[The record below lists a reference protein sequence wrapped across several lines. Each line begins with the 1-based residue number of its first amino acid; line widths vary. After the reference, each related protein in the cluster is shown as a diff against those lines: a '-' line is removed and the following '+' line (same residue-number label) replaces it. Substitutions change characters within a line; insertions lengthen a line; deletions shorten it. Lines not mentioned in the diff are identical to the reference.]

1 MKTIALI
8 GAVVLAASVA
18 TSALAYVTP
27 TDAQIEAILADHGQL
42 NAALQGASPA
52 QAAETVVRTLAELV
66 SSPLPASS
74 KQQNAALL
82 YVRALLLSGENA
94 PSLVESLA
102 GQVDKELLSV
112 FAASTAIAVG
122 SNEGPVFASLLKAA
136 GDQSGAVAGAAAD
149 PLSALGP
156 DLVAMIQQLVIE
168 LRGVAAPVI
177 PPPAT
182 APLSLIPPIVPRG
195 PTAPPVAST
204 YVNQ

>member
-1 MKTIALI
+1 MKVMGFVSL
-8 GAVVLAASVA
+8 LLFVA
-18 TSALAYVTP
+18 GVTTSALAYVTP
-27 TDAQIEAILADHGQL
+27 TDEQIEAILADHGQL

-52 QAAETVVRTLAELV
+52 QAAETVVRTLAELE
-66 SSPLPASS
+66 SSMLPASS

-82 YVRALLLSGENA
+82 YVRALLLSGDNA
-94 PSLVESLA
+94 PALAESLA
-102 GQVDKELLSV
+102 GQVDQNLLAI

-122 SNEGPVFASLLKAA
+122 SSEGPVFDSLQKAA
-136 GDQSGAVAGAAAD
+136 GEQASAVAGAAAD
-149 PLSALGP
+149 PISTLGP

-195 PTAPPVAST
+195 AGAPPVAST